1 MAIKSMFF
9 DAVESGGVY
18 DRIYDSSDFTG
29 YLDKVV
35 GNGVFNNPSTQL
47 QVRAGTG
54 MQVIVAAGQGWID
67 GHKMNNTAD
76 YPISIDASDVLL
88 DRIDRVI
95 FYLDV
100 TNREMGISVK
110 KGTNASNPQPPAW
123 TRTETRYEMALAD
136 VLVSK
141 GVTSLNNFLITDT
154 RGDSNICGWV
164 TGLIEQLDTSTLFQ
178 QYSAAYAQ
186 QLAVMQ
192 SWQEQMRVEFED
204 WMETLTDELNVNTYI
219 EAYDKTVTGTGA
231 QIASIPLDMAGYTYE
246 ASDILMVDVNGLLTE
261 AYTVDTTGLTPTVV
275 LTITNTTGT
284 GNRAHVKALKS
295 KIGFNTIVGSD
306 DSTIVGSDNS
316 EIIGS

>member
-1 MAIKSMFF
+1 
-9 DAVESGGVY
+9 
-18 DRIYDSSDFTG
+18 
-29 YLDKVV
+29 
-35 GNGVFNNPSTQL
+35 
-47 QVRAGTG
+47 
-54 MQVIVAAGQGWID
+54 
-67 GHKMNNTAD
+67 
-76 YPISIDASDVLL
+76 
-88 DRIDRVI
+88 
-95 FYLDV
+95 
-100 TNREMGISVK
+100 
-110 KGTNASNPQPPAW
+110 
-123 TRTETRYEMALAD
+123 
-136 VLVSK
+136 
-141 GVTSLNNFLITDT
+141 
-154 RGDSNICGWV
+154 
-164 TGLIEQLDTSTLFQ
+164 
-178 QYSAAYAQ
+178 
-186 QLAVMQ
+186 
-192 SWQEQMRVEFED
+192 MRVEFED